1 MTVLAAEAGGM
12 PVFFPQAA
20 AMVVFAAAIGYL
32 FVRLR
37 IVPIIGFLLAG
48 TLIGPSVLGLVTER
62 EAVDAVA
69 EVGVVLL
76 LFTIGIEFSLARLGQ
91 IKRLVLLGGGLQ
103 VLSAVGVT
111 AALLLAFGVTPGAAV
126 FTGFLVALSS
136 TAIVLKLL
144 ADRIETNTPTGQ
156 TALAFLIFQD
166 LAVVGMVLV
175 LPQLGGA
182 GGSMWELVRA
192 LGTALAVIAVVL
204 VVARRVM
211 PRLLEAVARA
221 CSPEVFLLTVVAI
234 CLGTAFVSAMAGVSL
249 SLGAFLAGL
258 LVSESRQSTQAL
270 GEVLPLQILF
280 AAAFFV
286 SVGTLLD
293 VGFLLRQPGLIA
305 AALALVVLVVKI
317 VTTGVSALVVGAGG
331 ATAASSALLLAQVG
345 EFSFVLERAGRA
357 VGLSP
362 AGLGEDGV
370 QAFIAAT
377 VLLMVVT
384 PGLAA
389 LGRRLGARLGARSA
403 RRTRAATPDLP
414 LPSDGQRDHVL
425 ISGWGEGARHLA
437 ADLAGAGVPLI
448 VTTLNPDGASE
459 AVDAGHDVLLGD
471 STKRHT
477 LEEAGVRQARIVV
490 IADDEPE
497 TAARIAALTSQLAP
511 AATVVVRTAEAL
523 GLDELV
529 AAGVHKVVSGDR
541 ASLLGLSKAV
551 LGELV
556 ERPGTHTIVDTSR
569 VVRFRADPDMA
580 CPHVSEITPVLP
592 SAHGC
597 EDCLRIGA
605 DWVHL
610 RICLRCGHVG
620 CCDSSP
626 NRHASAH
633 ARNTGHPVIC
643 SAEPGEDW
651 AYCYRDQTTMAPR
664 TRQRLLRRG
673 DLNDDPVALRRRR

>member
-1 MTVLAAEAGGM
+1 VTVLAAEAGGM
-12 PVFFPQAA
+12 PEFFPQAA
-20 AMVVFAAAIGYL
+20 AIVVSAAAIGYL

-62 EAVDAVA
+62 EVIDAVA

-76 LFTIGIEFSLARLGQ
+76 LFTIGIEFSLARLAR

-103 VLSAVGVT
+103 VLGTVGLT
-111 AALLLAFGVTPGAAV
+111 AALLLAFGVTPGAAA

-182 GGSMWELVRA
+182 GGSPWELARA
-192 LGTALAVIAVVL
+192 LGTAAAVIAVVL

-234 CLGTAFVSAMAGVSL
+234 CLGTAFVTAMAGVSL

-258 LVSESRQSTQAL
+258 LVSESRHSTQAL
-270 GEVLPLQILF
+270 SEMLPLQILF

-293 VGFLLRQPGLIA
+293 VGFLIREPALIA
-305 AALALVVLVVKI
+305 AALALVLVVKI
-317 VTTGVSALVVGAGG
+317 VTTGVSALIVGAGG
-331 ATAASSALLLAQVG
+331 ATAGSVALLLAQVG

-362 AGLGEDGV
+362 AGLGEDGS

-377 VLLMVVT
+377 VLLMVAT

-389 LGRRLGARLGARSA
+389 LGQRLGSHLDARSA
-403 RRTRAATPDLP
+403 RRGRAAAPDLP
-414 LPSDGQRDHVL
+414 PRPDGQRDHVL

-437 ADLAGAGVPLI
+437 ADLAGAGIPLVI
-448 VTTLNPDGASE
+448 TTLNPDGASE

-477 LEEAGVRQARIVV
+477 LEEAGIRHARIVV

-497 TAARIAALTSQLAP
+497 TAARIAALASQLAP
-511 AATVVVRTAEAL
+511 NTTVVVRTAEAH

-529 AAGVHKVVSGDR
+529 AAGVHKVVSEDR
-541 ASLLGLSKAV
+541 ASLLELSKAV

-556 ERPGTHTIVDTSR
+556 ERPGARTVVDTSR
-569 VVRFRADPDMA
+569 VVRFAADPDAA
-580 CPHVSEITPVLP
+580 CPHVGEIDPVLP

-597 EDCLRIGA
+597 EDCLRIGD

-610 RICLRCGHVG
+610 RICLSCGHVG

-633 ARNTGHPVIC
+633 ARSTGHPLIC

-651 AYCYRDQTTMAPR
+651 AYCYLDQTTMAPER
-664 TRQRLLRRG
+664 VGGSYAVET
-673 DLNDDPVALRRRR
+673 

>member
-1 MTVLAAEAGGM
+1 MVLAAEAGGM
-12 PVFFPQAA
+12 PAFFPQAA
-20 AMVVFAAAIGYL
+20 AMVVAAAAIGYL

-62 EAVDAVA
+62 EAIDAVA

-76 LFTIGIEFSLARLGQ
+76 LFTIGIEFSLARLAR

-103 VLSAVGVT
+103 VLGTVGLT
-111 AALLLAFGVTPGAAV
+111 AALLVAFGVAPGVAV

-144 ADRIETNTPTGQ
+144 ADRVETNTPAGQ

-182 GGSMWELVRA
+182 GGSAWELARA
-192 LGTALAVIAVVL
+192 LGTAAAVVAVVL

-221 CSPEVFLLTVVAI
+221 CSPEVFLLTIVAI
-234 CLGTAFVSAMAGVSL
+234 CLGTAFVTAMAGVSL

-258 LVSESRQSTQAL
+258 LVSESRHSTQAI
-270 GEVLPLQILF
+270 GEVLPLQIVF

-293 VGFLLRQPGLIA
+293 VRFLIREPVLIA
-305 AALALVVLVVKI
+305 AALALVLLVKV

-331 ATAASSALLLAQVG
+331 ATAGSVALLLAQVG
-345 EFSFVLERAGRA
+345 EFSFVLERAGRT

-362 AGLGEDGV
+362 AGLGEDGA

-377 VLLMVVT
+377 VLLMVAT

-389 LGRRLGARLGARSA
+389 LGRRLGSLLDARSA
-403 RRTRAATPDLP
+403 RRGRAAAPDLP
-414 LPSDGQRDHVL
+414 APPDGQRDHVL

-437 ADLAGAGVPLI
+437 ADLAGAGIPLVI
-448 VTTLNPDGASE
+448 TTLNPDGASE

-477 LEEAGVRQARIVV
+477 LEEAGIRQARIIV

-497 TAARIAALTSQLAP
+497 TAARITALVSQLAP
-511 AATVVVRTAEAL
+511 DATVVVRTAEAR

-529 AAGVHKVVSGDR
+529 TAGVHKVVSGDR

-556 ERPGTHTIVDTSR
+556 EPAGRSGARTVVDTSR
-569 VVRFRADPDMA
+569 VVRFAADPDTA
-580 CPHVSEITPVLP
+580 CPHVSEIIPVLP

-597 EDCLRIGA
+597 EDCLRSGD

-610 RICLRCGHVG
+610 RICLSCGHVG

-633 ARNTGHPVIC
+633 ARTPGHPLIC

-651 AYCYRDQTTMAPR
+651 AYCYLDQTTMAPER
-664 TRQRLLRRG
+664 VGGSYAVET
-673 DLNDDPVALRRRR
+673 

>member
-1 MTVLAAEAGGM
+1 M
-12 PVFFPQAA
+12 PAFFPQAA
-20 AMVVFAAAIGYL
+20 AMVVAAAAFGYL

-48 TLIGPSVLGLVTER
+48 TLIGPGVLGLVTER
-62 EAVDAVA
+62 AAIDAVA

-76 LFTIGIEFSLARLGQ
+76 LFTIGIEFSLARLAR

-103 VLSAVGVT
+103 VLGTVGLT
-111 AALLLAFGVTPGAAV
+111 AALLLALGVAPGAAV

-144 ADRIETNTPTGQ
+144 ADRVETSTPAGQ

-175 LPQLGGA
+175 LPELSGA
-182 GGSMWELVRA
+182 GGSAWELARA
-192 LGTALAVIAVVL
+192 LGTAAAVVAVVL

-234 CLGTAFVSAMAGVSL
+234 CLGTAFVTAMAGVSL

-258 LVSESRQSTQAL
+258 LVSESRHSTQAI
-270 GEVLPLQILF
+270 GEVLPLQIVF

-293 VGFLLRQPGLIA
+293 VRFLAREPALIA
-305 AALALVVLVVKI
+305 TALALVLVVKI
-317 VTTGVSALVVGAGG
+317 VTTGVSALAVGAGS
-331 ATAASSALLLAQVG
+331 ATAGSVALLLAQVG

-362 AGLGEDGV
+362 AGLGEGGA

-377 VLLMVVT
+377 VLLMAAT

-389 LGRRLGARLGARSA
+389 LGRRLGSRLGARSA
-403 RRTRAATPDLP
+403 RRGRAAAPDLP
-414 LPSDGQRDHVL
+414 PPPGGHRDHVL

-437 ADLAGAGVPLI
+437 ADLAGAGIPLVI
-448 VTTLNPDGASE
+448 VTLSPDGASE

-471 STKRHT
+471 SAKRHT

-497 TAARIAALTSQLAP
+497 TAARVAALASQLAP
-511 AATVVVRTAEAL
+511 DATVVVRTAE
-523 GLDELV
+523 GRDLDELV

-551 LGELV
+551 LSELV
-556 ERPGTHTIVDTSR
+556 EPAGRPGARTVVDTSR
-569 VVRFRADPDMA
+569 VVRFAADPDTA
-580 CPHVSEITPVLP
+580 CPHVSEITPALP

-597 EDCLRIGA
+597 EDCLRTGS

-626 NRHASAH
+626 GRHASAH
-633 ARNTGHPVIC
+633 ARSAGHPLIR

-651 AYCYRDQTTMAPR
+651 AYCSLDQTMMAPER
-664 TRQRLLRRG
+664 AG
-673 DLNDDPVALRRRR
+673 GSYAVEM

>member
-1 MTVLAAEAGGM
+1 VTVLAAEAGSM
-12 PVFFPQAA
+12 PAFFPQAA
-20 AMVVFAAAIGYL
+20 AMVVSAAAIGYL

-62 EAVDAVA
+62 AVIDAVA

-76 LFTIGIEFSLARLGQ
+76 LFTIGIEFSLERLAR

-103 VLSAVGVT
+103 VLGAVGLT
-111 AALLLAFGVTPGAAV
+111 TALLLPFGVTPGAAV

-144 ADRIETNTPTGQ
+144 ADRIETSTPTGQ

-175 LPQLGGA
+175 LPQLGRA
-182 GGSMWELVRA
+182 GGSAWELARA
-192 LGTALAVIAVVL
+192 LGTAVVVIAVVL

-221 CSPEVFLLTVVAI
+221 CSPEVFLLTVIAI
-234 CLGTAFVSAMAGVSL
+234 CLGTAVVTAMAGVSL

-258 LVSESRQSTQAL
+258 LVSESRHSTQAL
-270 GEVLPLQILF
+270 GEVLPLQIVF

-286 SVGTLLD
+286 SIGTLLD
-293 VGFLLRQPGLIA
+293 VGLLVREPALIA
-305 AALALVVLVVKI
+305 AAVALVLMVKI
-317 VTTGVSALVVGAGG
+317 VTTGLSALIVGVGGTTAG
-331 ATAASSALLLAQVG
+331 SVALLLAQVG
-345 EFSFVLERAGRA
+345 EFSFVLERAGRT
-357 VGLSP
+357 VGLTP
-362 AGLGEDGV
+362 AGLGENGA

-377 VLLMVVT
+377 VLLMIAT

-389 LGRRLGARLGARSA
+389 LGRRFGSHLDTRLT
-403 RRTRAATPDLP
+403 RRRQATVSDVPPPPD
-414 LPSDGQRDHVL
+414 GKRGHVL

-437 ADLAGAGVPLI
+437 ADLAAAGIPLVI
-448 VTTLNPDGASE
+448 TTLNPDGASE
-459 AVDAGHDVLLGD
+459 AVDAGYDVLLGD

-477 LEEAGVRQARIVV
+477 LEEAGVRRARIVV

-497 TAARIAALTSQLAP
+497 TAERIAALVSQLTP
-511 AATVVVRTAEAL
+511 NATVVVRTAEAR

-529 AAGVHKVVSGDR
+529 AAGVHKVVSGER
-541 ASLLGLSKAV
+541 ASLLQLSKAV

-556 ERPGTHTIVDTSR
+556 ESAARPGSRTIVDTSR
-569 VVRFRADPDMA
+569 VVRFVPDPEAA
-580 CPHVSEITPVLP
+580 CPHVSEIQPVLP

-597 EDCLRIGA
+597 EDCLRIGD

-610 RICLRCGHVG
+610 RICLSCGHVG

-633 ARNTGHPVIC
+633 AGTTGHPLIC

-651 AYCYRDQTTMAPR
+651 AYCYLDETTMLPEH
-664 TRQRLLRRG
+664 
-673 DLNDDPVALRRRR
+673 VAGPYAVET